1 MPPRDFINIAH
12 RGASAYTPENT
23 FAAFDKA
30 LALGV
35 DNVEFDVHFSADG
48 HVVVIHDDTLDRTTG
63 GSGPVVNQTLEQ
75 LRPLDAGGW
84 FSEEFKGEL
93 IPTLAH
99 LLERYKGWL
108 HFHIEIKGRSPGL
121 AHRTADLVRGFGLG
135 RVTTITSFDLTPL
148 EELRTYAPELYSG
161 WLVPEINE
169 SVITQA
175 QDLKLV
181 QLCPPASEVTAE
193 LVNDLHQKG
202 FVVRAWRVTT
212 TELMRQV
219 VDAGADG
226 MTVNFPDKLDEY
238 LNSE

>member
-48 HVVVIHDDTLDRTTG
+48 HIVVIHDETLDRTTSG
-63 GSGPVVNQTLEQ
+63 TGPVVNQTMDR
-75 LRPLDAGGW
+75 LRSLDAGGW
-84 FSEEFKGEL
+84 FSDEFKGEP

-108 HFHIEIKGRSPGL
+108 HFHIEVKGRTPGL
-121 AHRTADLVRGFGLG
+121 AKRTADFVRGFGVG
-135 RVTTITSFDLTPL
+135 GVSTITSFDLDSL
-148 EELRTYAPELYSG
+148 EEVRTYAPELYAG
-161 WLVPEINE
+161 WLVPEIDD
-169 SVITQA
+169 SVIAQA
-175 QDLKLV
+175 QELKLV
-181 QLCPPASEVTAE
+181 QICPPASQVTPE
-193 LVNDLHQKG
+193 LVNDLHEKG
-202 FVVRAWRVTT
+202 FVVRAWGVGD

-219 VDAGADG
+219 VDSGADG

-238 LNSE
+238 LSTE

>member
-35 DNVEFDVHFSADG
+35 DNVELDVHFSADG
-48 HVVVIHDDTLDRTTG
+48 HIVVIHDDTLDRTTD
-63 GSGPVVNQTLEQ
+63 GSGPVVDQTLDR
-75 LRPLDAGGW
+75 LRSLDAGGW
-84 FSEEFKGEL
+84 FSPEFKGEP

-99 LLERYKGWL
+99 VLERYKGWL

-121 AHRTADLVRGFGLG
+121 AHRTADLVRGFGVG
-135 RVTTITSFDLTPL
+135 RVSTITSFDLTAL
-148 EELRTYAPELYSG
+148 EDARTYAPELYAG
-161 WLVPEINE
+161 WLVPEINDT
-169 SVITQA
+169 VIAQA
-175 QDLKLV
+175 QDLRLV
-181 QLCPPASEVTAE
+181 QLCPPASAITAG
-193 LVNDLHQKG
+193 LVNELHQKG
-202 FVVRAWRVTT
+202 FVVRAWQVNTP
-212 TELMRQV
+212 ELMRRV

-238 LNSE
+238 LKAG

>member
-48 HVVVIHDDTLDRTTG
+48 HIVVIHDDTLDRTTN
-63 GSGPVVNQTLEQ
+63 GSGPVTDQTLDR
-75 LRPLDAGGW
+75 LRSLDAGEW
-84 FSEEFKGEL
+84 FSAEFKGQS

-108 HFHIEIKGRSPGL
+108 HFHIEIKGRGAGL
-121 AHRTADLVRGFGLG
+121 AKRTADLVRGFGLG
-135 RVTTITSFDLTPL
+135 SVSTITSFDLAPL
-148 EELRTYAPELYSG
+148 EEVRTHAPELYAG
-161 WLVPEINE
+161 WLVPEVND
-169 SVITQA
+169 SVIIQA

-181 QLCPPASEVTAE
+181 QLCPPASQITPE
-193 LVNDLHQKG
+193 LVNELHDKG
-202 FVVRAWRVTT
+202 FVVRAWRGTDID
-212 TELMRQV
+212 LMRQV

-226 MTVNFPDKLDEY
+226 MTVNFPDTLDDY
-238 LNSE
+238 LKAE